1 MKKSAMCGHQN
12 FSVKA
17 QVNRLTDTKQF
28 MAEFTVR
35 CADCD
40 KPFQFL
46 GLPAGVNLQGA
57 ATDPEALEARLAIC
71 PKGQLP
77 SPLDNIA
84 FAIRGGA
91 LNG

>member
-1 MKKSAMCGHQN
+1 MCEHHN
-12 FSVKA
+12 FVANVSI
-17 QVNRLTDTKQF
+17 NRLEDTKQF
-28 MAEFTVR
+28 MADVTVR
-35 CADCD
+35 CSDCD

-46 GLPAGVNLQGA
+46 GLPPGLNLQGA
-57 ATDPEALEARLAIC
+57 TTDLEALEARLAIC

-84 FAIRGGA
+84 ISIMGGA